1 MPVDFNL
8 TKTFPHSFAD
18 TYRSAYNSAKAIKGK
33 ILKHDPEKRIM
44 NIQFDKKLYGKYL
57 GDRSRFE
64 IQFSEGDGPE
74 TTLTILAYP
83 VNPIGQRLMFGQREG
98 VIPAVSSAFYEEMQK
113 RLSAD
118 E

>member
-8 TKTFPHSFAD
+8 TKTFSHPFAD
-18 TYRSAYNSAKAIKGK
+18 TYRSAYNSAKVLKGK
-33 ILKHDPEKRIM
+33 ILKHDPKKRTM

-74 TTLTILAYP
+74 TTLTIVAYP

-98 VIPAVSSAFYEEMQK
+98 VIPAVSTAFYDEIQK
-113 RLSAD
+113 RLSA
-118 E
+118 EK